1 MASDSPKLKPSAP
14 RNGPLPDLRRSFF
27 TVRAQDLTMQEYL
40 REMFDCTDKL
50 AEAERHNELIRR
62 NLRKFA
68 LHWYTRLS
76 SEQTELMFDTI
87 IMVMIVFNALFQ
99 GIALDYSDGS
109 APWVLV
115 DAMFTTI
122 FITEIAFKVR
132 VHGFHQFFCGRWRLA
147 NNFDAG
153 LVFVDLCQLFVLVVT
168 PEFAR
173 TSMRDVPAASLIRM
187 MKLFKLTRLLRLLTA
202 EVFRDLLTMIQG
214 ILGGFPTLVWAMILF
229 FLVVYIMA
237 LFFKEFFG
245 KEDVEFVQPYFETV
259 PRSMLTTF
267 RCAFGDCNSAEGA
280 PIFEQVHK
288 HYGWFASAFYCLF
301 VFTTAVGIMNV
312 IAAIFVESTMAAA
325 SGLEYAKKEAR
336 LRDTAIWSTRVTA
349 FVRLLAIQSGVRQ
362 EVQGSELA
370 EKINALELPAEV
382 IDAVVQTDEGRE
394 ALLDLDVNAHD
405 HPYLSDILDADGSG
419 ACGMFEIIDGL
430 RRLRG
435 EPRRSD
441 IVCVDLRARDLQRQL
456 NEVLAR
462 VRRIDE
468 RP

>member
-1 MASDSPKLKPSAP
+1 
-14 RNGPLPDLRRSFF
+14 
-27 TVRAQDLTMQEYL
+27 
-40 REMFDCTDKL
+40 
-50 AEAERHNELIRR
+50 
-62 NLRKFA
+62 
-68 LHWYTRLS
+68 
-76 SEQTELMFDTI
+76 
-87 IMVMIVFNALFQ
+87 
-99 GIALDYSDGS
+99 
-109 APWVLV
+109 
-115 DAMFTTI
+115 
-122 FITEIAFKVR
+122 
-132 VHGFHQFFCGRWRLA
+132 
-147 NNFDAG
+147 
-153 LVFVDLCQLFVLVVT
+153 
-168 PEFAR
+168 
-173 TSMRDVPAASLIRM
+173 
-187 MKLFKLTRLLRLLTA
+187 
-202 EVFRDLLTMIQG
+202 
-214 ILGGFPTLVWAMILF
+214 
-229 FLVVYIMA
+229 
-237 LFFKEFFG
+237 
-245 KEDVEFVQPYFETV
+245 
-259 PRSMLTTF
+259 
-267 RCAFGDCNSAEGA
+267 
-280 PIFEQVHK
+280 
-288 HYGWFASAFYCLF
+288 
-301 VFTTAVGIMNV
+301 MNV